1 MSSEPPTYVLSS
13 TFTAM
18 RDERDA
24 LLDRIRELE
33 LGTTTRHVAH
43 RIRMARQVAL
53 SLSRKRAGYLARIVA
68 LEAANTTLASKLL
81 HAESRIGSSC
91 PTCETRARVVEK
103 MVESSRRGNAKLSL
117 ANARILELEVQVEGL
132 KEQLD
137 NG

>member
-1 MSSEPPTYVLSS
+1 
-13 TFTAM
+13 M

-24 LLDRIRELE
+24 LLDRIKELE
-33 LGTTTRHVAH
+33 LRTTTRHVAH
-43 RIRMARQVAL
+43 RIRMARQIAL
-53 SLSRKRAGYLARIVA
+53 SLSKKRAGYLARIVA
-68 LEAANTTLASKLL
+68 REAANTTLASKLL